1 MDISKKKVLVVLDY
15 VKLHYVGTHAD
26 GTLFNKFST
35 TADGQYIRG
44 MVGSALKE
52 QGIDTIPHIEYAFTY
67 PKVPPI
73 VRENK
78 REPSLNTY
86 KPPLSSEIKEGVQTL
101 LDKISNIKPDL
112 IITAGT
118 ITAKALLGSSSI
130 SKVRG
135 SKQEIEIDD
144 KSYPTLVTYAPAY
157 ILSNPDSKR
166 FSDAD
171 FKLIAKYISEGEHVF
186 DKKET
191 QYVILTNQD
200 EDKVIKLLDF
210 VLSHG
215 NTPEDAFSW
224 DYETNS
230 LSGIKPG
237 SKILTVSVSTQEG
250 SGFTF
255 PIDHPE
261 QPWSPEARQRVVSKW
276 LEVLH
281 STKYKVGHN
290 VSFDM
295 RQTKTT
301 LGPVDFVNTL
311 DTMVAFYIAV
321 SQSSLESK
329 GLKEL
334 ANQYTDMGGYDSAL
348 DTFKHW
354 FSLGFATVG
363 GKDLKPIYEKTYV
376 EKVYQES
383 LGNYV
388 ITNDDYLPFINDEQ
402 KQVVHATATRLVNR
416 FVPEGSKSI
425 PSGAIRNEQ
434 DESENF
440 DYGWIPYKILAW
452 YACGDV
458 DATKRINNIF
468 VKMVSEDEKFYE
480 LYTSHYPKLLNS
492 LSNIEARGVT
502 LDVEYLKEV
511 NSAFSSKMDE
521 IYKEMLET
529 EEVKAVIK
537 FKQDE
542 YIIGLEEKAKPV
554 KERDADKYKKYTA
567 YRNEEDREFQPTKNL
582 DVHYALFK
590 ASGYQP
596 PVEKKFLTPK
606 TYKALSNKKIS
617 EEDVTYMDYATNHM
631 SVSYLV
637 EQHPDFKLAE
647 LFQTYTRL
655 NKLQST
661 YTESLI
667 EKTDAN
673 NKIHGRYSATGTET
687 TRLASKDPNM
697 QNISKPTNVPTDA
710 DYDYPIKNAF
720 VPHYDLGQDTI
731 INLDF
736 SSQEAH
742 LAAVVA
748 HDEGMI
754 DSFLNHAD
762 VHKAT
767 AALMYNITPD
777 EVTKDQRFSAKSTT
791 FGLMY
796 GMAPMT
802 YKEGKF
808 VNDEPEVVL
817 PNGDKKQHPMTTEEA
832 EEIFAK
838 YFAGKPK
845 IKGAID
851 LAQEEVKKTGK
862 IRIPA
867 SGFVRNL
874 GEIYSVDYSKR
885 SRALRQAFN
894 TIIQGSSSYLTQ
906 LAIIAIDTYL
916 MKSDINASLIITVHD
931 SITLSASRDDVDKA
945 ATVAKY
951 IMEHLPVAMLNIV
964 HNGEKIY
971 FPMEAEVQVGGTYAY
986 EFDYDKE
993 DFYSFKSTKGFTE
1006 YYKAVKLI
1014 DDRREAKM
1022 ITPEEYDSELSELKS
1037 KKEMYQNIA

>member
-1 MDISKKKVLVVLDY
+1 MDISKKKILVVLDY
-15 VKLHYVGTHAD
+15 VKLHYIGRHED

-44 MVGSALKE
+44 MMGSALKSI
-52 QGIDTIPHIEYAFTY
+52 GVDTVPKIEYAFTY
-67 PKVPPI
+67 PKVPDV

-86 KPPLSSEIKEGVQTL
+86 KPPLSSEIKEGMVSL
-101 LDKISNIKPDL
+101 RSKIKEVNPDL

-118 ITAKALLGSSSI
+118 ITAKSLLGSSSI
-130 SKVRG
+130 TKVRG
-135 SKQEIEIDD
+135 SKQEVVIDD
-144 KSYPTLVTYAPAY
+144 KKYPTLVTYAPAY

-166 FSDAD
+166 FSDSD
-171 FKLIAKYISEGEHVF
+171 FNLIAKYISAGEHVF
-186 DKKET
+186 DKKDT
-191 QYVILTNQD
+191 KYVVFTNQD
-200 EDKVIKLLDF
+200 EDKIMKLLDF
-210 VLSHG
+210 VMQHG
-215 NTPEDAFSW
+215 DSPEDAFSW
-224 DYETNS
+224 DYETNT
-230 LSGIKPG
+230 LSGIKEG
-237 SKILTVSVSTQEG
+237 SKILTASVSTQEG

-261 QPWSPEARQRVVSKW
+261 QPWSQQARERIVNKW
-276 LEVLH
+276 LSVLH
-281 STKYKVGHN
+281 SHKFKVGHN

-301 LGPVDFVNTL
+301 LGHVDFVNTL

-334 ANQYTDMGGYDSAL
+334 ANQYTDMGGYDSDL
-348 DTFKHW
+348 DKFKHW
-354 FSLGFATVG
+354 FSLGFVSAG
-363 GKDLKPIYEKTYV
+363 GKELKPIYEKTYV

-383 LGNYV
+383 LGNYE
-388 ITNDDYLPFINDEQ
+388 ITDKDYLPFIDEEQ
-402 KQVVHATATRLVNR
+402 RPIVHSTALRLVKE
-416 FVPEGSKSI
+416 FVPEGSKSV

-434 DESENF
+434 DENENF
-440 DYGWIPYKILAW
+440 DYGWIPYKILGR

-458 DATKRINNIF
+458 DATKRINNVF
-468 VKMVSEDEKFYE
+468 VGMVSKDKKFYE
-480 LYTSHYPKLLNS
+480 LYTEHYPKLLNS

-502 LDVEYLKEV
+502 LDVDYLKDV
-511 NSAFSSKMDE
+511 NNAFESKMND
-521 IYKEMLET
+521 IYQEMLET
-529 EEVKAVIK
+529 EEVKELIK

-542 YIIGLEEKAKPV
+542 YIEGVNEKSKPV
-554 KERDADKYKKYTA
+554 KERDPDKYKKYTS
-567 YRNEEDREFQPTKNL
+567 YRHEEDREFQPTKNL
-582 DVHYALFK
+582 DAHYVLFK
-590 ASGYQP
+590 ASGYYP

-606 TYKALSNKKIS
+606 TYKELTNKKIT
-617 EEDVTYMDYATNHM
+617 EDDVTYMDYATNHM

-661 YTESLI
+661 YTDSLI
-667 EKTDAN
+667 DKTDKN
-673 NKIHGRYSATGTET
+673 NKLHGRYSATGTET

-748 HDEGMI
+748 KDEGMI
-754 DSFLNHAD
+754 DSFLHHSD

-796 GMAPMT
+796 GMAPMS

-808 VNDEPEVVL
+808 VEDEPQVL
-817 PNGDKKQHPMTTEEA
+817 VNGEKKKHPMTTEEA
-832 EEIFAK
+832 EDIFAK

-851 LAQEEVKKTGK
+851 KAQEEVKKTGK

-874 GEIYSVDYSKR
+874 GEIYSVDYGKR
-885 SRALRQAFN
+885 GRALRQAFN

-931 SITLSASRDDVDKA
+931 SITLSAAREDVDRA
-945 ATVAKY
+945 AAVAKY
-951 IMEHLPVAMLNIV
+951 IMEHLPVEMLNIE

-971 FPMEAEVQVGGTYAY
+971 FPMEAEVQVGATYAY

-993 DFYSFKSTKGFTE
+993 DFYSFNSTKGFTE
-1006 YYKAVKLI
+1006 YYKAIKLVE
-1014 DDRREAKM
+1014 DRKEAN
-1022 ITPEEYDSELSELKS
+1022 ITTQEEYDREMELIKGTKS
-1037 KKEMYQNIA
+1037 HYQIKS

>member
-1 MDISKKKVLVVLDY
+1 MDY
-15 VKLHYVGTHAD
+15 VKLHYIGTHAD

-44 MVGSALKE
+44 MLGAELKSMGVE
-52 QGIDTIPHIEYAFTY
+52 AIPHIEYAFTY
-67 PKVPPI
+67 SKVPDV

-78 REPSLNTY
+78 RDPSLNTY
-86 KPPLSSEIKEGVQTL
+86 KPPVSSEVKEGLSSL
-101 LDKISNIKPDL
+101 LEKIAEVNPDL

-118 ITAKALLGSSSI
+118 LTAKALLGSSSI

-135 SKQEIEIDD
+135 SKQTISVGGKE
-144 KSYPTLVTYAPAY
+144 YPVLVTYAPAY

-171 FKLIAKYISEGEHVF
+171 FKLVAKYISEGEHVF
-186 DKKET
+186 DKQDTK
-191 QYVILTNQD
+191 YIVLTNKD

-210 VLSHG
+210 VLTHG

-230 LSGIKPG
+230 LSGIKEG
-237 SKILTVSVSTQEG
+237 SRILTASVSTQEG

-261 QPWSPEARQRVVSKW
+261 QPWSAEARKRIVSKW
-276 LEVLH
+276 MDVLH
-281 STKYKVGHN
+281 SNKFKVGHN

-301 LGPVDFVNTL
+301 LGPVDFTNTL

-321 SQSSLESK
+321 TQSSLESK

-334 ANQYTDMGGYDSAL
+334 ANQYTDMGGYDSDL
-348 DTFKHW
+348 DVFKHW
-354 FSLGFATVG
+354 FSLGFATAG

-383 LGNYV
+383 LGNY
-388 ITNDDYLPFINDEQ
+388 TLTPDDYLPFIDDEQ
-402 KQVVHATATRLVNR
+402 KPIVHATALRLVKK

-425 PSGAIRNEQ
+425 PTGSIRNEQ
-434 DESENF
+434 DESETF
-440 DYGWIPYKILAW
+440 DYGWIPYKILGR

-458 DATKRINNIF
+458 DATKRINTIF
-468 VKMVSEDEKFYE
+468 IKMIKKDPKFYE

-492 LSNIEARGVT
+492 LSNIEARGVS
-502 LDVEYLKEV
+502 LDVDYLRDV
-511 NSAFSSKMDE
+511 NTAFSNKMDE
-521 IYKEMLET
+521 IYKKMLDT
-529 EEVKAVIK
+529 DEVKQLLE
-537 FKQDE
+537 FKQNE
-542 YIIGLEEKAKPV
+542 YLIGLEEKAKPV
-554 KERDADKYKKYTA
+554 KERDPDKYKKYTI

-582 DVHYALFK
+582 DAHYTLFK
-590 ASGYQP
+590 ASGFQP

-606 TYKALSNKKIS
+606 TYKAINNKKIS
-617 EEDVTYMDYATNHM
+617 EEDVTYMDFATNHM

-637 EQHPDFKLAE
+637 EQHPEFELAK

-667 EKTDAN
+667 EKTDVN

-697 QNISKPTNVPTDA
+697 QNISKPTNVPIDA

-720 VPHYDLGQDTI
+720 VPHYGLGQDTI

-754 DSFLNHAD
+754 DSFLQHSD

-808 VNDEPEVVL
+808 VTDEPEVIL
-817 PNGDKKQHPMTTEEA
+817 PNGDKKKHPMTTEEA
-832 EEIFAK
+832 EEIFSK

-885 SRALRQAFN
+885 NRALRQAFN

-906 LAIIAIDTYL
+906 LAIIAIDTYF

-931 SITLSASRDDVDKA
+931 SITLSASHEDVDKA
-945 ATVAKY
+945 AMIAKY
-951 IMEHLPVAMLNIV
+951 IMEHLPVDMLNIA
-964 HNGEKIY
+964 HNGKEIY
-971 FPMEAEVQVGGTYAY
+971 FPMEAEVQVGATYAY

-1006 YYKAVKLI
+1006 YYKALKLVE
-1014 DDRREAKM
+1014 DKKEAGL
-1022 ITPEEYDSELSELKS
+1022 ITADEYQKEVEELKS
-1037 KKEMYQNIA
+1037 QKGNYQILA